1 MNKYDVNKK
10 KLKIGD
16 IVVLCNCLEAT
27 TRNFEFWEVYADSKI
42 ESCVFIRGL
51 STGKSDCFDCE
62 KLKKVD
68 KKYKELVDKATPKKI
83 SRAKTLEN
91 DVKIGRATF
100 KKGVSLLQRCP
111 SCGEWLHPL
120 YHKNYCG
127 NCRQRID
134 RSEEE

>member
-1 MNKYDVNKK
+1 MNKYQEALDWL
-10 KLKIGD
+10 KL
-16 IVVLCNCLEAT
+16 
-27 TRNFEFWEVYADSKI
+27 
-42 ESCVFIRGL
+42 SC
-51 STGKSDCFDCE
+51 DCIDDCKAVE
-62 KLKKVD
+62 TLQ
-68 KKYKELVDKATPKKI
+68 ELVDKETSKKI

-91 DVKIGRATF
+91 GVKIGRVTF

-127 NCRQRID
+127 NCGQRID